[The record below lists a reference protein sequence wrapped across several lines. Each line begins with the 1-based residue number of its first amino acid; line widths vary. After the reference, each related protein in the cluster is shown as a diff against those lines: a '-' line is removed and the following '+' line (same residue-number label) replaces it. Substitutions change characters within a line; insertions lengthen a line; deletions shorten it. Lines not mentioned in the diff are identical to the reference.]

1 MSKPFADLIEYS
13 RLPDRPKL
21 AWPNGKGVA
30 FAPVIVVEHY
40 ETEPPEGSV
49 LAADSL
55 GGMHDRKPQVLRVGH
70 RDYGHRVGFWRIAQF
85 FEEQGIAPTVA
96 IDAMAAEKY
105 TPIVDH
111 VVNAG
116 WEIVNHGISVSR
128 TITGAMPA
136 DVELAY
142 LTEAKDRVEQ
152 ATGVETRG
160 WFGPAY
166 GESENTLSLLAE
178 AGFAYDLD
186 WANDEQPYTV
196 ATDPQLTI
204 LPLSFELDDNTTV
217 LNRGVSPFAYADM
230 VEDAAK
236 ILARDSAVTARY
248 LSFTLYPFISGAPW
262 RFNALAA
269 KLRSVLALP
278 EIWATQPGKV
288 YEAFSQIA

>member
-1 MSKPFADLIEYS
+1 MSKPLPDLIEYS
-13 RLPDRPKL
+13 KLPDRPRL

-55 GGMHDRKPQVLRVGH
+55 GGNHDRKPQVLRVGH

-85 FEEQGIAPTVA
+85 FEELGFAPTVA

-105 TPIVDH
+105 TPIVDY
-111 VVNAG
+111 VVKAG

-136 DVELAY
+136 NVELVY
-142 LTEAKDRVEQ
+142 LTEAKQRVEQ

-178 AGFAYDLD
+178 AGFKYDLD

-196 ATDPQLTI
+196 KTDPELAI

-217 LNRGVSPFAYADM
+217 LNRTVSPFAYADM

-248 LSFTLYPFISGAPW
+248 LSFTLYPFISGMPW
-262 RFNALAA
+262 RFNALSA
-269 KLRSVLALP
+269 KLKSVLALP

-288 YEAFSQIA
+288 YEAFTEIA